1 MKLLASILLI
11 VAFVAVAITMYIL
24 AEKYDIK
31 N

>member
-1 MKLLASILLI
+1 MKLLVSILLI
-11 VAFVAVAITMYIL
+11 VAFIAVTVTMYIL